1 MMQNGFRR
9 IALAQG
15 LLPDRLP
22 SCEVSA
28 QVANAD
34 ARQLDATETDRVPAG
49 QWDNDPK
56 MLMAGAA

>member
-22 SCEVSA
+22 PREAAPPEPTSG
-28 QVANAD
+28 ANQDAPGAD
-34 ARQLDATETDRVPAG
+34 RAPPAWSDRDADTRI
-49 QWDNDPK
+49 
-56 MLMAGAA
+56 AGAA